1 MKKRLMKNKLF
12 IGVLVLTLLYL
23 LGFSQINSAFAY
35 VLGASPSEATTSD
48 ATGSDATESQA
59 TNSNEEIG
67 DVNVPSDNVLLVD
80 SLFLDG
86 TNSVEANELTKLN
99 FNYSGADVIGGEV
112 ELVYR
117 NGLDIEYASIIKQ
130 GDGYYIFLPGNA
142 APGKYTVRSITFT
155 SLNSDNSTFTTVY
168 ADDSLNELNCFKTI
182 QLENSNVLL
191 HADLK
196 SISLSKTNVKPL
208 DKVYVNY
215 DIDED
220 IESMSLYFQ
229 NQSSENGEM
238 EKVYVRSIGNNP
250 YFVVPSD
257 MPEGNYKLLFANIET
272 EDIHATAYVR
282 EDVFLKVSKKSNDA
296 NDGKVDKLVF
306 NNENIDR
313 DALDAIYN
321 SSKDATI
328 ILNADNKKI
337 ISADIFNVI
346 KGTNRKLVI
355 NNGENQIIFYGKDIK
370 LVKTIDVS
378 IAVDNVKNDK
388 QINSINK
395 GVVLT
400 FANNGTLPG
409 KATVRIKNNDFI
421 KKILKNHPA
430 NLYYFV
436 PNENKFNL
444 ITKGIKVS
452 GDYYEFSITH
462 NSKYV
467 LTDYE
472 IASQLVSVDN
482 TMAFQK
488 NYKSYALILIIVGS
502 LLVGSV
508 VLSNRMKKKKEEVI
522 EVL

>member
-67 DVNVPSDNVLLVD
+67 DVNVPSDNVLLIEQLNFD
-80 SLFLDG
+80 SEGAVTAGEF
-86 TNSVEANELTKLN
+86 SKLN
-99 FNYSGADVIGGEV
+99 FDYSGAEVIGAQV
-112 ELVYR
+112 ELLYK
-117 NGLDIEYASIIKQ
+117 NGTDFEYASVVKQ
-130 GDGYYIFLPGNA
+130 GNDYYFFLPDNA
-142 APGKYTVRSITFT
+142 VPGKYTVKSLIFT
-155 SLNSDNSTFTTVY
+155 SRNSDGSTFDTVY
-168 ADDSLNELNCFKTI
+168 ADDTLEELNCFKTVQI
-182 QLENSNVLL
+182 DNPNGFFSV
-191 HADLK
+191 DLK
-196 SISLSKTNVKPL
+196 SISLSKTDVNPL
-208 DKVYVNY
+208 DKVRVNY
-215 DIDED
+215 DLDED
-220 IESMSLYFQ
+220 IDEMTLHFVKG
-229 NQSSENGEM
+229 NENIPI
-238 EKVYVRSIGNNP
+238 YVRSLDDNP
-250 YFVVPSD
+250 YFIVPSD
-257 MPEGNYKLLFANIET
+257 MEEGNYKLEFINVSGNGIY
-272 EDIHATAYVR
+272 ATAAVNENIY
-282 EDVFLKVSKKSNDA
+282 LKVSKKSGDTNE
-296 NDGKVDKLVF
+296 GKVDKLVF
-306 NNENIDR
+306 NNDNIDR

-378 IAVDNVKNDK
+378 IKVDNVKNDK

-421 KKILKNHPA
+421 KKILKNNPV

-436 PNENKFNL
+436 PNKNNFNL

-488 NYKSYALILIIVGS
+488 NYKSYALILMIVGS

-508 VLSNRMKKKKEEVI
+508 VLSKKMKKNKKEEVI